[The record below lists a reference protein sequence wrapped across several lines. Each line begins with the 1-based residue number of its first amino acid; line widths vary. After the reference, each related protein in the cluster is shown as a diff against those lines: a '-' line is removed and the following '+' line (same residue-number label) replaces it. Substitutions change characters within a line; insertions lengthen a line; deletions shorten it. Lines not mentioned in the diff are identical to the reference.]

1 MAFDLS
7 KYMTAEERIELFSKD
22 NPDFR
27 YEVNHEFYKDS
38 NGDTWVIVKA
48 ILWRTEVD
56 PHAWV
61 MGLAAE
67 NMKTQF
73 AIEKA
78 ETSAYARAITNTG
91 KPQFSTTREGEKAP
105 RANRAEMEKLNQKEK
120 PFEEAKTFQ
129 EKLQSRQNIY
139 GQSGNSKKIELALRE
154 SFAADKPK
162 AEPVEWSVGQVVDN
176 LPKSEPM
183 PMPCENGKTK
193 LLQGISKGGKPYY
206 GHVCNCGKPKDQ
218 QCPAQWAKLS
228 ANGRWY
234 FDGQENG

>member
-1 MAFDLS
+1 MAFNLDN
-7 KYMTAEERIELFSKD
+7 YMTAEERIELFAKD

-38 NGDTWVIVKA
+38 NGDTWVVVKA

-105 RANRAEMEKLNQKEK
+105 RANRAEMEKVMTFKEK
-120 PFEEAKTFQ
+120 LESRIPINEET
-129 EKLQSRQNIY
+129 
-139 GQSGNSKKIELALRE
+139 KK
-154 SFAADKPK
+154 
-162 AEPVEWSVGQVVDN
+162 PVEPREPQPVSWGIGDAVNAIAKAS
-176 LPKSEPM
+176 PKEPE
-183 PMPCENGKTK
+183 PCEHGHILK
-193 LLQGISKGGKPYY
+193 QGISKGKGKPYY
-206 GHVCNCGKPKDQ
+206 GYVCKKGVDAHAN
-218 QCPAQWAKLS
+218 WAKQT
-228 ANGRWY
+228 ANGIWY
-234 FDGQENG
+234 FDEGYQNG

>member
-7 KYMTAEERIELFSKD
+7 KYMTAEERIELFAKD

-38 NGDTWVIVKA
+38 NGDTWVVVKA

-56 PHAWV
+56 PNAWV

-105 RANRAEMEKLNQKEK
+105 RANRAEMEKVMTFKEK
-120 PFEEAKTFQ
+120 LE
-129 EKLQSRQNIY
+129 SRVAAIPET
-139 GQSGNSKKIELALRE
+139 IEQVEPRE
-154 SFAADKPK
+154 PQPVSWGIGDAVNAISNAKPK
-162 AEPVEWSVGQVVDN
+162 EPQ
-176 LPKSEPM
+176 
-183 PMPCENGKTK
+183 PCEHGHILK
-193 LLQGISKGGKPYY
+193 QGISKGKGKPYY
-206 GHVCNCGKPKDQ
+206 GYVCKKGVDTHAK
-218 QCPAQWAKLS
+218 WAKQTS
-228 ANGRWY
+228 NGIWY
-234 FDGQENG
+234 FDEGYENG